1 MYPASAVTALQ
12 LASLPLRLG
21 ERSWDLARRTLVM
34 AIVNRTPDSFYDKG
48 RTYELGKAVE
58 HALAQVEQGADI
70 VDVGGV
76 KAGPGSYVDP
86 EQERERIVP
95 FVEAFR
101 GQSDAPLSIDTFR
114 ASVAAAALDAGADLI
129 NDVSGMCEPEIADV
143 VAARPGT
150 GLVVMH
156 PGGPVRTRPFRPDY
170 RPDVTTDVVDT
181 CRGLAEEALRRGV
194 PREAVVVD
202 PGHDFG
208 KTTAQSLEVT
218 RRLPEL
224 VALGFP
230 VLVALS
236 NKDFLG
242 ETLGVPVD
250 QRVEASLACAV
261 VSVMLG
267 ARMVRVHETLQ
278 TVRAVRT
285 VEAVLGWRPP
295 AAEARGL
302 D

>member
-1 MYPASAVTALQ
+1 MDAVPLTEPVTLSALH
-12 LASLPLRLG
+12 LRLG
-21 ERSWDLARRTLVM
+21 ARRYDLSRRVLVM

-48 RTYELGKAVE
+48 RTYELDKAVE
-58 HALAQVEQGADI
+58 HALAQVEAGADI

-76 KAGPGSYVDP
+76 KAGPGAYVSP
-86 EQERERIVP
+86 EEERERIVP

-101 GQSDAPLSIDTFR
+101 ARSDAPLSVDTFR
-114 ASVAAAALDAGADLI
+114 ASVAAAALDAGADLV
-129 NDVSGMCEPEIADV
+129 NDVSGMVEPEIADV

-150 GLVVMH
+150 VLVVMH
-156 PGGPVRTRPFRPDY
+156 PGGPVRTRPYRPDY
-170 RPDVTTDVVDT
+170 RPDVTADVVDT
-181 CRGLAEEALRRGV
+181 CRRLAAEAERRGV
-194 PREAVVVD
+194 PHEALVVD

-208 KTTAQSLEVT
+208 KTTEQSLEIT

-224 VALGFP
+224 AALGHP

-242 ETLGVPVD
+242 ETLGLPVD
-250 QRVEASLACAV
+250 QRVEASLACAAA
-261 VSVMLG
+261 SVMLG

-285 VEAVLGWRPP
+285 VEAVLGWRRP
-295 AAEARGL
+295 AAAARGL

>member
-1 MYPASAVTALQ
+1 MEIVPPVPLPA
-12 LASLPLRLG
+12 LPLRLG
-21 ERSWDLARRTLVM
+21 ARRWELSRRVLVM

-48 RTYELGKAVE
+48 RTYALGAAVE
-58 HALAQVEQGADI
+58 HALAQVEAGADLI
-70 VDVGGV
+70 DVGGV
-76 KAGPGSYVDP
+76 KAGPGTFVDP
-86 EQERERIVP
+86 AEEHERIVP
-95 FVEAFR
+95 FVEAYR
-101 GQSDAPLSIDTFR
+101 AQSAAALSIDTFR
-114 ASVAAAALDAGADLI
+114 ASVAAAALDAGADLV

-156 PGGPVRTRPFRPDY
+156 PGGPVRTRPYRPDY
-170 RPDVTTDVVDT
+170 RPDVTADVLAT
-181 CRGLAEEALRRGV
+181 CARLAEEALRRGV
-194 PREAVVVD
+194 PPEAIVVD

-208 KTTAQSLEVT
+208 KTTAQSLEIT

-224 VALGFP
+224 AALGYP

-242 ETLGVPVD
+242 EALGVPVD
-250 QRVEASLACAV
+250 QRVEASLACAA

-295 AAEARGL
+295 AAAARGL